1 MQKQVTKRQVQI
13 IQSIIRTGFMNAAL
27 IPVIKQRAA
36 AYAHVS
42 TEHDERHGNYEAQ
55 VDYYTKKL
63 TERSDWAF
71 VRFIRIRAFRASHE
85 KKT

>member
-27 IPVIKQRAA
+27 TPVVEPRIV

-42 TEHDERHGNYEAQ
+42 TEHDEQQSNYEAQ

-63 TERSDWAF
+63 TACSDWAF
-71 VRFIRIRAFRASHE
+71 VSFIRIRAFRAPH